1 MSNQMNKIT
10 NDVIAALK
18 KFPAPGKKSG
28 SFWDFMKSQL
38 ADDSTWDQSHLK
50 VIEKEI
56 DTHLSKLD
64 KKSITELWKNTDVG
78 GGKYESEKKVE
89 TKEMKTDL
97 TDELMGMVM
106 DRMDDNYSSRDS
118 YHAETSY
125 FEPAA
130 KSENGEEDFDED
142 KEPEVVDEDLN
153 LDDDELFDDEDLDDD
168 EDSRL

>member
-10 NDVIAALK
+10 NEVIAALK
-18 KFPAPGKKSG
+18 KLPAPGKKSG

-56 DTHLSKLD
+56 DGHLGKLD
-64 KKSITELWKNTDVG
+64 KKALTDLWKNTETGLD
-78 GGKYESEKKVE
+78 KYEADKKVE
-89 TKEMKTDL
+89 AKEMKVDL
-97 TDELMGMVM
+97 NDALMGMVM

-118 YHAETSY
+118 YHAETTY
-125 FEPAA
+125 FEPSA
-130 KSENGEEDFDED
+130 KSGEEDDGFDED
-142 KEPEVVDEDLN
+142 KEPEVIDEELN
-153 LDDDELFDDEDLDDD
+153 LDDDEMLDDEDFDDD